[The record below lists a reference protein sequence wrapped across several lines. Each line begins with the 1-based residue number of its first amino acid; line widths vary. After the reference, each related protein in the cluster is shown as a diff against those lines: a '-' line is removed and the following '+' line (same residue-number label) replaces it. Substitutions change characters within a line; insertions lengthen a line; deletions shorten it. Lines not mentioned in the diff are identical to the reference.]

1 MSQSPELRQDYWCNG
16 DVTPTNGVRGAPV
29 RNPVLLVERIERL
42 PPIGACRRATPLV
55 RRKFVENRHLQVT
68 HCQRRFQRVFTQV
81 IEIRCIAATTSV
93 FSQAK
98 ADLGLIGDGEY
109 DGQNRGSNALEVH
122 SFLRSKYSDRLGAGR
137 RVYAVERP

>member
-68 HCQRRFQRVFTQV
+68 HCQRRFQCVFTQV

-98 ADLGLIGDGEY
+98 ADLGLIGTA
-109 DGQNRGSNALEVH
+109 NTMVKIVAATRLKSIVSSVRNTVIVLELV
-122 SFLRSKYSDRLGAGR
+122 
-137 RVYAVERP
+137 